1 MGIKSFFKS
10 LTKKKGKKD
19 KFLGGKKKGEEEVEL
34 TDMYEVGKVLGSGTF
49 ATVKQITRKADN
61 REFAVKIID
70 RIKLK
75 AGWTWMCVD
84 YLNSRH

>member
-1 MGIKSFFKS
+1 MGLKSFFKS

-19 KFLGGKKKGEEEVEL
+19 KFLGAKKGEEEVQL
-34 TDMYEVGKVLGSGTF
+34 TDVYEVGKVLGSGTF
-49 ATVKQITRKADN
+49 ATVKQITRKADQ

-75 AGWTWMCVD
+75 GRIVP
-84 YLNSRH
+84 SS

>member
-19 KFLGGKKKGEEEVEL
+19 KFLGGKKGEEDVQL
-34 TDMYEVGKVLGSGTF
+34 TESYEVGKVLGSGTF
-49 ATVKQITRKADN
+49 ATVKQITRKADR

-75 AGWTWMCVD
+75 GAFGLHV
-84 YLNSRH
+84 LP